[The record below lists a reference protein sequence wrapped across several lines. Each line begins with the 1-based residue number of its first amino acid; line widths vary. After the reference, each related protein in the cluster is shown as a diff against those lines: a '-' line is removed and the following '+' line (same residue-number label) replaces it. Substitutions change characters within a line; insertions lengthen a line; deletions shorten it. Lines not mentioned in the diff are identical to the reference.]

1 MYEEFTWSIK
11 VAREPISSTVKEID
25 MMLIP
30 LWVVHEDND
39 FFNGSEKRI
48 FRNRNQIEKVL
59 KDAQDDWK

>member
-25 MMLIP
+25 MVLIP
-30 LWVVHEDND
+30 LWVVHEGND